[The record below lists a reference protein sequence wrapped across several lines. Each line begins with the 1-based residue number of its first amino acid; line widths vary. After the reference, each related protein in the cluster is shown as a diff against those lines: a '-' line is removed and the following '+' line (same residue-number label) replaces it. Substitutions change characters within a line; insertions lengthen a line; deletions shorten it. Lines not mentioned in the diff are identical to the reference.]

1 MATKTWF
8 VYLLRCS
15 DNSLYTGIT
24 TELDRRI
31 KEHNQ
36 DNIKGAKYT
45 RVRRP
50 VSLAYT
56 ELAETRSQA
65 NQREHQIKKLNK
77 QSKERLVKSF
87 LNKKEE
93 QA

>member
-65 NQREHQIKKLNK
+65 NKREHQIKKLNK